1 MVPKYFYLLE
11 DNDLCQSSQCKK
23 SPILAPMN
31 DSINMRT
38 INMTSNDIVTAPS
51 SGVDHKQCHTTQ
63 HQQLRQSHLMQR
75 IMMIMRMKIEGLP
88 CLSLWQVTKEI
99 SESKHDH

>member
-1 MVPKYFYLLE
+1 MVPKHFYLLE

-31 DSINMRT
+31 DSINMRS

-51 SGVDHKQCHTTQ
+51 SGVDHKQYHTTQ
-63 HQQLRQSHLMQR
+63 HQQTSLLTSHAKKTLEVSDKTGSNR
-75 IMMIMRMKIEGLP
+75 KTGFKICRFKKPVQG
-88 CLSLWQVTKEI
+88 S
-99 SESKHDH
+99 